1 MKASRSRSSTDV
13 TAPKERKHDM
23 DAKQMTYRNQAER
36 IIRHL
41 RKRGMEGMYFDRGE
55 DAVDAIRKMIPDGCL
70 VGLGGSETI
79 IETGLVDALRKM
91 DIRLL
96 DRYAEGVTPEE
107 VNLMRREGLLS
118 DVFIASSNAITA
130 DGKIV
135 NQDGIG
141 NRVAAMV
148 YGPHKVIL
156 MVGMNKVVRSV
167 EEAVARIKTVAAPMD
182 AIRVNKATPCS
193 KLGFCDDAH
202 CLPPNR
208 ICGQLV
214 VIESTLTP
222 DRITIVL
229 VGEEL
234 GY

>member
-1 MKASRSRSSTDV
+1 
-13 TAPKERKHDM
+13 M
-23 DAKQMTYRNQAER
+23 DRAKKLTYKNQAQQ
-36 IIRHL
+36 II
-41 RKRGMEGMYFDRGE
+41 KVMKKQNINGMYFDNSQ
-55 DAVDAIRKMIPDGCL
+55 DAVQAICKMIPDNAL

-96 DRYAEGVTPEE
+96 DRYKDGVTTEE
-107 VNLMRREGLLS
+107 VNKMRREGLLS

-141 NRVAAMV
+141 NRVAAMI

-156 MVGMNKVVRSV
+156 MVSMNKVVKSV
-167 EEAVARIKTVAAPMD
+167 EDAIARIKTVAGPMD
-182 AIRVNKATPCS
+182 SIRVGKETPCS
-193 KLGFCDDAH
+193 KLGFCNDPH
-202 CLPPNR
+202 CHPPHR
-208 ICGQLV
+208 ICSQLIIV
-214 VIESTLTP
+214 ESSLFP
-222 DRITIVL
+222 DRMIVVL